1 MLMKTQK
8 HFKRIAIGFLLVG
21 ISNAANLANPATPF
35 PEARIA
41 VGASYHLGGYT
52 LTNQELPSLF
62 NRIHARVSYS
72 PIKYVS
78 FGVDGGTI
86 QIDVERTS
94 DSAATFN
101 GKFGYSGG
109 GHLKLATPAFLK
121 QRLSFVALGQGT
133 IFKSV
138 NKFNAEYAGKDA
150 TGAVGIQ
157 LHIPGFGYITAGP
170 WVYLIFGKNKSF
182 DGTTS
187 EYSNINNVR
196 GWLAI
201 DYFPKM
207 KELSNNKPYISLEFS
222 VSPKANYSERIPV
235 QEFSVSVSIGSIT
248 NRLYGTQSDVE
259 WSP

>member
-1 MLMKTQK
+1 MRMKTNLLYSC
-8 HFKRIAIGFLLVG
+8 ITIVFLSFE
-21 ISNAANLANPATPF
+21 ISSAANLANPATPI
-35 PEARIA
+35 PDARIA

-72 PIKYVS
+72 PLKYVS
-78 FGVDGGTI
+78 FGIDGGTI

-94 DSAATFN
+94 DSAATFH

-121 QRLSFVALGQGT
+121 QRLSFVAIGQGT
-133 IFKSV
+133 IFKSI
-138 NKFNAEYAGKDA
+138 NKFSAEYAGKDA
-150 TGAVGIQ
+150 TGAVGMQ
-157 LHIPGFGYITAGP
+157 VHIPGFGFITAGP
-170 WVYLIFGKNKSF
+170 WVYLILGQNKSF

-187 EYSNINNVR
+187 IYSNTNNVR

-207 KELSNNKPYISLEFS
+207 KELSSNKPYISLEFS
-222 VSPKANYSERIPV
+222 ISPKANYSERIPV

-248 NRLYGTQSDVE
+248 DRLYGTQSEVE